1 MPRGGR
7 RSKVHL
13 TLTPT
18 ERATLTGWLRK
29 PTLPAVQV
37 RRARLVLLVADGRLT
52 LVRIASTI
60 GLSRRHMYKWL
71 ARFQAEGCA
80 GLLSKR
86 QRKERAKNAP

>member
-1 MPRGGR
+1 MPRGSR

-37 RRARLVLLVADGRLT
+37 RRARLVLLVADGRRT
-52 LVRIASTI
+52 LVSIARTI
-60 GLSRRHMYKWL
+60 GLSRRHVYKWL

-86 QRKERAKNAP
+86 QGRERDNDAP

>member
-13 TLTPT
+13 TLTPI

-60 GLSRRHMYKWL
+60 GLSRRHVYKWL
-71 ARFQAEGCA
+71 ARFQAEGCP

-86 QRKERAKNAP
+86 PRKERARNAP

>member
-7 RSKVHL
+7 RSAIHL

-37 RRARLVLLVADGRLT
+37 RRARLVLLVADG
-52 LVRIASTI
+52 
-60 GLSRRHMYKWL
+60 G
-71 ARFQAEGCA
+71 
-80 GLLSKR
+80 
-86 QRKERAKNAP
+86 